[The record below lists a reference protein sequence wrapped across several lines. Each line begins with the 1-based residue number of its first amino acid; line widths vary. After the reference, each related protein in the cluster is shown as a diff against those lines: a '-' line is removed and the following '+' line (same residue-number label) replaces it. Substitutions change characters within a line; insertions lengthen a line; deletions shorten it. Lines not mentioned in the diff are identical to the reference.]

1 MGQPRGARRLLLVV
15 AVALLTL
22 LAACGGAPETVP
34 PITVDR
40 TADAGSQPLAGAA
53 PLPAPLPALPN
64 AAAAVPRL
72 LAPLS
77 AIGSRTGPRV
87 CEKFGSVPVAG
98 GRFEVQN
105 DAWGAETPQCT
116 TAFDTGFA
124 VQANHD
130 KDSGPAAY
138 PSIVWG
144 CNHGTCTRN
153 TPFPRPLSDLGDVR
167 SSWAV
172 TVPDSGRYNASY
184 DIWLDPTPRRDGDN
198 TGAELMIWTVRAGG
212 IDPIGSKRGSV
223 DLGGAA
229 WDVFTGDNNGVPVI
243 SYVRQQSVRQVLDLP
258 ITDFVRDAQRQGVV
272 QPSWYLTNLQAGF
285 EPWVGG
291 TGLSTDAFNATRN
304 GV

>member
-1 MGQPRGARRLLLVV
+1 
-15 AVALLTL
+15 VALVAALTL
-22 LAACGGAPETVP
+22 LATACGSSQPDTVP
-34 PITVDR
+34 PIAVDP
-40 TADAGSQPLAGAA
+40 TAQNLAGQQSLPAAAPPPPPAAAPAQPL
-53 PLPAPLPALPN
+53 
-64 AAAAVPRL
+64 VPKL

-77 AIGSRTGPRV
+77 AIGSRVGTAV
-87 CEKFGSVPVAG
+87 CAQFGSTPVAG

-105 DAWGAETPQCT
+105 DAWGATTPQCT
-116 TAFDTGFA
+116 TAFNTGFS
-124 VQANHD
+124 VQASHD

-144 CNHGTCTRN
+144 CNHGNCTKG

-172 TVPDSGRYNASY
+172 TVPDSGRFNASY

-198 TGAELMIWTVRAGG
+198 TGAELMIWTIRAGG
-212 IDPIGSKRGSV
+212 IDPIGDKTGTV
-223 DLGGAA
+223 TLAGAP
-229 WDVFTGDNNGVPVI
+229 WDVYEGSNNGVPVI

-258 ITDFVRDAQRQGVV
+258 ITDFVRDATRQGVV
-272 QPSWYLTNLQAGF
+272 KPEWYLTNLQAGF

>member
-1 MGQPRGARRLLLVV
+1 MGEPTRASRALLTAVV
-15 AVALLTL
+15 AVLALLG
-22 LAACGGAPETVP
+22 AACGVQEQTVP
-34 PITVDR
+34 PITVDHPA
-40 TADAGSQPLAGAA
+40 TEQDVAGAA
-53 PLPAPLPALPN
+53 PLPRAPQPPAPAVAPL
-64 AAAAVPRL
+64 VPQL

-77 AIGSRTGPRV
+77 AIGSRLGPRV
-87 CEKFGSVPVAG
+87 CAKFGSVPVAG

-105 DAWGAETPQCT
+105 DAWGASTPQCT
-116 TAFDTGFA
+116 TAFDTGFS
-124 VQANHD
+124 VQADHD

-144 CNHGTCTRN
+144 CNHGTCTRG

-172 TVPDSGRYNASY
+172 SVPDGGRYNASY

-198 TGAELMIWTVRAGG
+198 TGAELMIWLVRAGG
-212 IDPIGSKRGSV
+212 IDPIGSKAGTAN
-223 DLGGAA
+223 LAGAA
-229 WDVFTGDNNGVPVI
+229 WDVYEGQNNGVPVI

-258 ITDFVRDAQRQGVV
+258 ITDFVRDAIRQGVV
-272 QPSWYLTNLQAGF
+272 QPQWYLTNLQAGF